1 MLNGLRSEH
10 FSHVGLTG
18 GVADH
23 TGSAAEERD
32 GLVACHLEALHQ
44 AQSHKMS
51 YVQGVSGGVEADVE
65 GRLAFV
71 YHLLDLFLV
80 GYLRD
85 ESACY

>member
-1 MLNGLRSEH
+1 
-10 FSHVGLTG
+10 
-18 GVADH
+18 
-23 TGSAAEERD
+23 
-32 GLVACHLEALHQ
+32 
-44 AQSHKMS
+44 MS